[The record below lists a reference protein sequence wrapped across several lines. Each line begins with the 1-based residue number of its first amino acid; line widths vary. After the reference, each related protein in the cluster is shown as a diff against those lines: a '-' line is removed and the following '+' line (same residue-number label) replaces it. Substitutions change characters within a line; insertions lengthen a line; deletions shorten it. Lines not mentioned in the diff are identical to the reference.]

1 MRTTVLLTAVALIVV
16 ATLPLTLAAQA
27 QNAPARESSD
37 FMPLIAR
44 AASNEE
50 RALESPAQFQFQE
63 TLEWSW
69 GTETRTVIETT
80 EGRADRIVSFRDQP
94 VTPEQQAKQQRRLEK
109 LLNDKDAVREELQD
123 QRSESQRRIKMVR
136 AFPLAFIFDPAV
148 HEADG
153 LLKFTFRPNPNFSP
167 RDRETQMYR
176 GMEGTVWIDVTQ
188 GRIIRIEGKLVKD
201 VSFGWGIFGKLYKGG
216 KYEIAQT
223 EISHGVWRITTLN
236 VDVKGRVFVFG
247 SFKFFRKES
256 NSHLSS
262 TPASMT
268 YRHAIE
274 ILLAEAPSDAAKPKD
289 FASPGAVQPPSRPL
303 RLLSPF

>member
-1 MRTTVLLTAVALIVV
+1 MRTTVFLIAAVI
-16 ATLPLTLAAQA
+16 LPAALAAQNTPVP
-27 QNAPARESSD
+27 QPSD
-37 FMPLIAR
+37 SDALIHR
-44 AASNEE
+44 AAEHE
-50 RALESPAQFQFQE
+50 AHALESPLAFQFQE
-63 TLEWSW
+63 KLEWSW
-69 GTETRTVIETT
+69 GTETRTVIETR

-94 VTPEQQAKQQRRLEK
+94 VTPERQAKQQRRLEK
-109 LLNDKDAVREELQD
+109 LLSDKDAVREELQD

-236 VDVKGRVFVFG
+236 VAVKGRVFVFG

>member
-1 MRTTVLLTAVALIVV
+1 MRTTVFLIAAVI
-16 ATLPLTLAAQA
+16 LPAALAAQNTPVP
-27 QNAPARESSD
+27 QPSD
-37 FMPLIAR
+37 AGALIHR
-44 AASNEE
+44 AAEHE
-50 RALESPAQFQFQE
+50 AHALESPLQFQFQE

-69 GTETRTVIETT
+69 GTETRTVIETR

-109 LLNDKDAVREELQD
+109 LLSDKDAVREELQD

-188 GRIIRIEGKLVKD
+188 ERIIRIEGKLVKD
-201 VSFGWGIFGKLYKGG
+201 VSFGWVFLASCSKAGNMRSPKPRSVMGFG
-216 KYEIAQT
+216 
-223 EISHGVWRITTLN
+223 V
-236 VDVKGRVFVFG
+236 
-247 SFKFFRKES
+247 
-256 NSHLSS
+256 
-262 TPASMT
+262 
-268 YRHAIE
+268 
-274 ILLAEAPSDAAKPKD
+274 
-289 FASPGAVQPPSRPL
+289 SRP
-303 RLLSPF
+303 